1 MLLITTLCLVG
12 LCVQVQM
19 CAHHSIRVEV
29 GQRTILGVC
38 FPPSTVGSEHS
49 TQVARFKTLH
59 GPSTV

>member
-1 MLLITTLCLVG
+1 MLLITTLCLAG

-19 CAHHSIRVEV
+19 CAHHSIQVEV
-29 GQRTILGVC
+29 GQRTILRVC